1 MSSKGLQVA
10 GLFAMLSIFV
20 SAGKALGAFVGP
32 YALSPPVVGSYTNS
46 PSGSTFGG
54 WTATTTVVVPLDTYR
69 NVDTTWV
76 PLTDTLHL
84 EVGDTAFGFQVGSD
98 LTFSTVILS
107 PGLVSF
113 DYTPGYGGGG
123 VNNLE
128 FLLNGIPVA
137 SHPVGGSFAVPALAG
152 DIFGFRLTSTFGIFS
167 SEVMVNVSNF
177 VPEPSTAVLLLGAG
191 LVLVRRRR

>member
-1 MSSKGLQVA
+1 MRYKGLQVA
-10 GLFAMLSIFV
+10 GLFAMLTILV

-32 YALSPPVVGSYTNS
+32 YAVSPPVVGSYTNS

-69 NVDTTWV
+69 NVNTTGV

-84 EVGDTAFGFQVGSD
+84 EVGDTAFGGQIGSD

-107 PGLVSF
+107 TGLVSF

-137 SHPVGGSFAVPALAG
+137 THPVGGSFAVPALAG
-152 DIFGFRLTSTFGIFS
+152 DLFGFRLTSTFGAFS
-167 SEVMVNVSNF
+167 SEVMVNVSDF
-177 VPEPSTAVLLLGAG
+177 IPEPGTGLLVAGAG
-191 LVLVRRRR
+191 LVLLRRRR